1 MDRHRTEQPPQEDE
15 MTTIGTTTTTT
26 KKVQLSAV
34 GLWILQ
40 LSLAVEF
47 LMAGVMKLTGNAV
60 MVEMFAEIG
69 AGQWLRFLVGAL
81 EVAGAVGVLIPRLT
95 GLAALG
101 LTLLMGG
108 AVITTA
114 FVLGASPAVPL
125 AILVIAGLV
134 AWFRRFS
141 TRALIA
147 RFAGEVG

>member
-1 MDRHRTEQPPQEDE
+1 
-15 MTTIGTTTTTT
+15 MTTIGTATTTTT
-26 KKVQLSAV
+26 TPKKVRLGAV

-40 LSLAVEF
+40 VFLAVEF
-47 LMAGVMKLTGNAV
+47 LMAGAMKLAGSAV

-69 AGQWLRFLVGAL
+69 AGQWLRYLVGAL
-81 EVAGAVGVLIPRLT
+81 EVAGALGVLIPRLT

-114 FVLGASPAVPL
+114 FVLGVSPVVPL
-125 AILVIAGLV
+125 GILVIAGLV
-134 AWFRRFS
+134 AWFRRAS

-147 RFAGEVG
+147 RFSGAAG